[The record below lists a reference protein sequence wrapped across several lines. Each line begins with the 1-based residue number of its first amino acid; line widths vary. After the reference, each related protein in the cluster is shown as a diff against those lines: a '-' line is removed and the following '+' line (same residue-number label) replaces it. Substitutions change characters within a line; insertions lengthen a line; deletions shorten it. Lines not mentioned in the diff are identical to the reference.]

1 MGDVGDSERLLRT
14 CGRSAATFWVFGTF
28 QYPGRHFS
36 VFGHSLE
43 SNELGSPR
51 AVHRHEEPAYR
62 HGEPRGRSGK
72 KDQSEV
78 RGRSGTTGNQS
89 EGGHAGV
96 GKCPGTLRPLR
107 GALPPRWGGRRDFFS
122 FPSLSL
128 GPSKLAN
135 SASQALFFLRRA
147 SSGAL
152 LCVFP
157 DPYPSRLS
165 SYWSL
170 GPICWATWAEVFD
183 SAVLG
188 MWMRIRPRPWNAL
201 YPRASHRAHAE
212 ALGLKSRLDF
222 RAWAAQQI
230 RD

>member
-51 AVHRHEEPAYR
+51 AVHRQEEPAYR

-107 GALPPRWGGRRDFFS
+107 GALPPRWGGAARFFFVS
-122 FPSLSL
+122 ITEPRAFETCKFSLAGIIFLAPSKQRGSPLRFPRPVSQPTQQLLELRADLLGNVGRGIRQRGARNVDADKAATLECAISARVSSRSRGSL
-128 GPSKLAN
+128 GPEI
-135 SASQALFFLRRA
+135 QA
-147 SSGAL
+147 
-152 LCVFP
+152 
-157 DPYPSRLS
+157 
-165 SYWSL
+165 
-170 GPICWATWAEVFD
+170 
-183 SAVLG
+183 
-188 MWMRIRPRPWNAL
+188 
-201 YPRASHRAHAE
+201 
-212 ALGLKSRLDF
+212 
-222 RAWAAQQI
+222 
-230 RD
+230 